1 MRRLITLFFLIFV
14 LSGVAMAQQMS
25 DDQVIQYVKEA
36 NKSGKSQKQ
45 ITTELLRRGVT
56 KEQVSRIQQKYSESN
71 TVSNKSNEMPSQLR
85 QRTLVDDGGGQR
97 RTTDYSEVGMPDETV
112 GARVDNRVDNR
123 ADNTATTD
131 NASQIFGHDVFT
143 NRNLTFEPSINLAT
157 PVDYRLGPGDE
168 VIIDVWGASENT
180 IRQSI
185 SPEGTIQVSGLG
197 PVQLSG
203 MTVKDANAYLQREF
217 SKIYSGISGSEPTSQ
232 IKLTLGDIRTI
243 QINIMG
249 EVAVPGTYTLSSFSS
264 VFHALYR
271 AGGVNKIGSLRS
283 IKVVRNGKTI
293 AELDVYDY
301 LMKGKMKDDIRLQE
315 GDVIIVNPYE
325 SLVRIAGKVK
335 RPMFYEMKPTEVVAT
350 ILNYAGGFTGDAYK
364 KAVRIIR
371 KSGREHQ
378 VYNVDEMD
386 YSVFRLDDGDSI
398 SVDAVLKRFENRVE
412 IRGAVYRSGLYELS
426 GTVNTVKQLIKKA
439 EGLRGD
445 AFLNRAL
452 LDRENEDLS
461 HEVIA
466 VDLGGL
472 LKGTVVDIPLQKND
486 ILYIPSIHD
495 LKEEETI
502 SIHGEVANPG
512 TFLFSKNMT
521 IEDLLVQSGGL
532 LEAAATTKVDITR
545 RIKDPK
551 STSFS
556 SVLGK
561 TYSFDIKDGLVVG
574 GEGDFHL
581 EPFDEVYVRKS
592 PAYRKQQNV
601 VVAGEVLFGGNYA
614 LVKKNE
620 RLSDLIS
627 KAGGIT
633 PDAYVKGARLIRKMT
648 EEEQRRQADAVR
660 MARMGEDKDS
670 ISVEKLNIS
679 DTYTV
684 GIDLEKAISNPG
696 SDFDLVLR
704 EGDVLF
710 IPEYINTVKI
720 SGAVMYPNTVLYKR
734 GESLRY
740 YINQAGGYGNL
751 AKKKKAYV
759 VYMNG
764 TVSRLKSRDKKA
776 IEPGCEIIVPSK
788 EEKKRM
794 STAEILGMGSTT
806 ASIAAMI
813 ATMVNLFK

>member
-14 LSGVAMAQQMS
+14 LSGMAIAQQMS

-45 ITTELLRRGVT
+45 ISTELLRRGVT
-56 KEQVSRIQQKYSESN
+56 KEQVTRIQQKYSGNSSISKSSD
-71 TVSNKSNEMPSQLR
+71 VSTQLR
-85 QRTLVDDGGGQR
+85 QRTLVDGRAPRGGTSELSELDLAGETFELKPDSAI
-97 RTTDYSEVGMPDETV
+97 TTKISAP
-112 GARVDNRVDNR
+112 
-123 ADNTATTD
+123 
-131 NASQIFGHDVFT
+131 QIFGHDLFT

-157 PVDYRLGPGDE
+157 PVNYRLGPGDE
-168 VIIDVWGASENT
+168 VIIDIWGASENT

-185 SPEGTIQVSGLG
+185 SPEGTILVSGLG

-217 SKIYSGISGSEPTSQ
+217 SKIYSGISGNEPNSQ

-249 EVAVPGTYTLSSFSS
+249 EVVVPGTYTLSSFSS

-283 IKVVRNGKTI
+283 IKVIRDGKTV
-293 AELDVYDY
+293 ADLDVYDY

-325 SLVRIAGKVK
+325 SLVRITGKVK
-335 RPMFYEMKPTEVVAT
+335 RPMFYEMKPTETVAT
-350 ILNYAGGFTGDAYK
+350 ILDYSGGFTGDAYK

-378 VYNVDEMD
+378 VYNVDERD

-398 SVDAVLKRFENRVE
+398 SVDGVLKRFENRVE
-412 IRGAVYRSGLYELS
+412 IRGAVYRPGLYELS
-426 GTVNTVKQLIKKA
+426 GTVNTVKQLIKRA
-439 EGLRGD
+439 EGVRGD
-445 AFLNRAL
+445 AFLNRVL
-452 LDRENEDLS
+452 LDREHEDLS
-461 HEVIA
+461 HEIIA
-466 VDLGGL
+466 IDLAGMM
-472 LKGTVVDIPLQKND
+472 KGTVADIPLQKND
-486 ILYIPSIHD
+486 ILYIPSIND

-512 TFLFSKNMT
+512 TFLFSNKMT
-521 IEDLLVQSGGL
+521 IEDLLIQAGGL
-532 LEAAATTKVDITR
+532 LEAAATTKVDVTR

-561 TYSFDIKDGLVVG
+561 TFSFDVKDGLVVG
-574 GEGDFHL
+574 GEDNFYL

-614 LVKKNE
+614 LIKKNE
-620 RLSDLIS
+620 RLSDLVS
-627 KAGGIT
+627 KAGGVT
-633 PDAYVKGARLIRKMT
+633 PDAYVKGARLIRRMT

-660 MARMGEDKDS
+660 MARMGEGKDS

-684 GIDLEKAISNPG
+684 GINLGKAISNPG

-704 EGDVLF
+704 EGDILF

-720 SGAVMYPNTVLYKR
+720 SGAVMYPNTVLYKK

-740 YINQAGGYGNL
+740 YINQAGGYGNM

-764 TVSRLKSRDKKA
+764 TVSRLKARDRKA

>member
-1 MRRLITLFFLIFV
+1 M
-14 LSGVAMAQQMS
+14 
-25 DDQVIQYVKEA
+25 
-36 NKSGKSQKQ
+36 
-45 ITTELLRRGVT
+45 
-56 KEQVSRIQQKYSESN
+56 
-71 TVSNKSNEMPSQLR
+71 
-85 QRTLVDDGGGQR
+85 
-97 RTTDYSEVGMPDETV
+97 
-112 GARVDNRVDNR
+112 
-123 ADNTATTD
+123 
-131 NASQIFGHDVFT
+131 
-143 NRNLTFEPSINLAT
+143 
-157 PVDYRLGPGDE
+157 
-168 VIIDVWGASENT
+168 
-180 IRQSI
+180 
-185 SPEGTIQVSGLG
+185 
-197 PVQLSG
+197 
-203 MTVKDANAYLQREF
+203 
-217 SKIYSGISGSEPTSQ
+217 
-232 IKLTLGDIRTI
+232 
-243 QINIMG
+243 
-249 EVAVPGTYTLSSFSS
+249 
-264 VFHALYR
+264 
-271 AGGVNKIGSLRS
+271 
-283 IKVVRNGKTI
+283 
-293 AELDVYDY
+293 
-301 LMKGKMKDDIRLQE
+301 
-315 GDVIIVNPYE
+315 
-325 SLVRIAGKVK
+325 
-335 RPMFYEMKPTEVVAT
+335 
-350 ILNYAGGFTGDAYK
+350 
-364 KAVRIIR
+364 
-371 KSGREHQ
+371 
-378 VYNVDEMD
+378 
-386 YSVFRLDDGDSI
+386 
-398 SVDAVLKRFENRVE
+398 
-412 IRGAVYRSGLYELS
+412 
-426 GTVNTVKQLIKKA
+426 
-439 EGLRGD
+439 
-445 AFLNRAL
+445 NRAL

-472 LKGTVVDIPLQKND
+472 LKGTVADIPLQKND

-660 MARMGEDKDS
+660 MARMGEGKDS

-684 GIDLEKAISNPG
+684 GINLEKAISNPG